1 MARTV
6 SGASVAQAGAAQE
19 ARDQTS
25 TRGPLRVPTTPA
37 ATRERIRTIIVDDH
51 EHIARLVANRIANL
65 IREKQMAGEPAVLG
79 LATGSTP
86 IGVYR
91 ELIRMH
97 GEERLSFRNVV
108 TFNLDEYYPMS
119 PDSIHS
125 YHRYMWENLFSQI
138 DIDPANVHIPRGD
151 VPREE
156 LDVYCHRY
164 EETIN
169 RLGGIDYQILGI
181 GKTGHIGFN
190 EPGSG
195 IDSRT
200 RLVTLDTVTRRDAS
214 ADFFGEENVPREA
227 ITMGVATILEAREVA
242 ILATGEHKSS
252 IVLRAVEGKPSP
264 DVAATF
270 LQEHANTTFYVDRA
284 AASELTRVATPW
296 VLDEVEW
303 TRELAV
309 RAVIWLSQQ
318 TKKAIL
324 KLTQRDYSDYHLSS
338 LVAKYGSPG
347 AVKGFVF
354 NKLVEND
361 NEITVAYMT
370 SGNIAVFDHDV
381 RRYIDF
387 LERNAAEGL
396 IDAEKTRELA
406 RKVHDF
412 LERKHPGDVDIPE
425 ILDLKRIIR
434 ESEAVSG
441 IETMG
446 LQRERA
452 RFLNLPFYQTGKVKK
467 DPIGPQ
473 DVAIVRALLE
483 EVRPHHILVAGDLS
497 DPHGTHRM
505 CKEAIDC
512 ALREMAS
519 GNGGGDGPGPPP
531 GGG

>member
-19 ARDQTS
+19 ARDRTS
-25 TRGPLRVPTTPA
+25 TRGPLRVATAPA

-65 IREKQMAGEPAVLG
+65 IRGKQMAGEPSILG

-91 ELIRMH
+91 ELIRRH
-97 GEERLSFRNVV
+97 HEAKLSFRDVV

-156 LDVYCHRY
+156 VDVYCHRY

-227 ITMGVATILEAREVA
+227 ITMGVATILDAREIA

-252 IVLRAVEGKPSP
+252 IVRRAVEGEI
-264 DVAATF
+264 DLEVAATF
-270 LQEHANTTFYVDRA
+270 LQRHAKTTFYVDRA
-284 AASELTRVATPW
+284 AGAELTRIATPW
-296 VLDEVEW
+296 LIDEVKW
-303 TRELAV
+303 TPELML
-309 RAVIWLSQQ
+309 RAVVWLSQQ
-318 TKKAIL
+318 TGKAIL
-324 KLTQRDYSDYHLSS
+324 KLTAGDYAEHKLSS
-338 LVAKYGSPG
+338 LVSRYGTPG
-347 AVKGFVF
+347 AVNGEVF
-354 NKLVEND
+354 NTL
-361 NEITVAYMT
+361 
-370 SGNIAVFDHDV
+370 G
-381 RRYIDF
+381 
-387 LERNAAEGL
+387 
-396 IDAEKTRELA
+396 
-406 RKVHDF
+406 
-412 LERKHPGDVDIPE
+412 
-425 ILDLKRIIR
+425 
-434 ESEAVSG
+434 
-441 IETMG
+441 
-446 LQRERA
+446 
-452 RFLNLPFYQTGKVKK
+452 
-467 DPIGPQ
+467 
-473 DVAIVRALLE
+473 
-483 EVRPHHILVAGDLS
+483 
-497 DPHGTHRM
+497 
-505 CKEAIDC
+505 
-512 ALREMAS
+512 
-519 GNGGGDGPGPPP
+519 
-531 GGG
+531 